1 MRGLRQAPGFSA
13 TTIATL
19 AAGIGA
25 VVAMFAVYWAVV
37 LNPVRL
43 GDARQVVSIA
53 REQRDPQVP
62 TSLSWPRVQWMQ
74 RAARAFAAIGAYS
87 NERVSLAAEGM
98 LPRELRGI
106 RVSTGFFEAV
116 RLTPTRGRLLTPDDD
131 LPAAPAVCVL
141 AYETWQTMFAG
152 EPLVGRTIRLNGQA
166 TEVVGILSPRVS
178 APWGDRQVF
187 LPRVFADSS
196 LTGAAIAAGASYLS
210 VVARLAPGRTIAQAN
225 DELRRITADFR
236 RAFAGRSD
244 TINEVEVQPLAD
256 VIVAN
261 RKSTLTLLLGAVTLV
276 LLVSCANAAALVVS
290 RLSGRHRELAVRQA
304 LGATRAVIVRHIMGE
319 TVVLAV
325 IAGAVG
331 IVLAAIALR
340 TIDATLGSVLPPG
353 VLLRIDT
360 PVLAVA
366 MLAVVVAVVL
376 VGVIPAL
383 HATRA
388 TSATGAAAF
397 GRGSSESAATH
408 RFRRGLVVTEV
419 ALSSGLLVG
428 AALFLTSLS
437 YVQHLPVGFDLSGLA
452 AAAVILPVD
461 TYPTPERQG
470 AFFDDVLDRLT
481 PKVARAAIAFGLPFA
496 GDNFVSPYV
505 IRGRAIPPPAARR
518 RAGLRIVTEE
528 YLTVM
533 RIRLVAGRFFSA
545 ADRAGAQPVCVVNES
560 FSRHEFGN
568 RSPLGAVVLRGRD
581 ADQRFEIVGVV
592 ADVRTN
598 GPTADPPDEL
608 FLPFRQ
614 VARPNAWLL
623 VRTNG
628 RPETAAP
635 LLQSAVAAADRGLA
649 VSGFTTMEAARTLTM
664 GPERLLAGLAT
675 CFGLLALLLAAI
687 GLYAVLAQSV
697 AARTGEIGI
706 RIAIGAGRWS
716 IGRLVLTG
724 ALRLVGMG
732 MLVGLT
738 GAMAMSRIIAAQL
751 HGISGRDP
759 TVYAVVAGL
768 FVVVAIGA
776 AVLPA
781 RRATRV
787 DPLVCLRA
795 L

>member
-1 MRGLRQAPGFSA
+1 M
-13 TTIATL
+13 
-19 AAGIGA
+19 
-25 VVAMFAVYWAVV
+25 
-37 LNPVRL
+37 
-43 GDARQVVSIA
+43 
-53 REQRDPQVP
+53 
-62 TSLSWPRVQWMQ
+62 
-74 RAARAFAAIGAYS
+74 
-87 NERVSLAAEGM
+87 
-98 LPRELRGI
+98 
-106 RVSTGFFEAV
+106 
-116 RLTPTRGRLLTPDDD
+116 
-131 LPAAPAVCVL
+131 
-141 AYETWQTMFAG
+141 
-152 EPLVGRTIRLNGQA
+152 
-166 TEVVGILSPRVS
+166 
-178 APWGDRQVF
+178 
-187 LPRVFADSS
+187 FADSS

-261 RKSTLTLLLGAVTLV
+261 RKRTLTLLLGAVTLV

-452 AAAVILPVD
+452 AAAVILPAD

-581 ADQRFEIVGVV
+581 ADQPFENRRGRRRR
-592 ADVRTN
+592 ADQWPDRGSTGRTV
-598 GPTADPPDEL
+598 PAFP
-608 FLPFRQ
+608 
-614 VARPNAWLL
+614 A
-623 VRTNG
+623 G
-628 RPETAAP
+628 RAS
-635 LLQSAVAAADRGLA
+635 QCVAAGAHQRPPRDGRSAASISRRGGGPGSGDFRLHDDGSRAGADRGA
-649 VSGFTTMEAARTLTM
+649 GAAARRPGHGVRRSRAAAGGDRALCGPRAIRRRA
-664 GPERLLAGLAT
+664 GPERSASGSRSAPDD
-675 CFGLLALLLAAI
+675 
-687 GLYAVLAQSV
+687 
-697 AARTGEIGI
+697 
-706 RIAIGAGRWS
+706 GR
-716 IGRLVLTG
+716 
-724 ALRLVGMG
+724 
-732 MLVGLT
+732 
-738 GAMAMSRIIAAQL
+738 
-751 HGISGRDP
+751 SG
-759 TVYAVVAGL
+759 GW
-768 FVVVAIGA
+768 
-776 AVLPA
+776 
-781 RRATRV
+781 
-787 DPLVCLRA
+787 C
-795 L
+795 

>member
-1 MRGLRQAPGFSA
+1 
-13 TTIATL
+13 
-19 AAGIGA
+19 
-25 VVAMFAVYWAVV
+25 
-37 LNPVRL
+37 
-43 GDARQVVSIA
+43 
-53 REQRDPQVP
+53 
-62 TSLSWPRVQWMQ
+62 
-74 RAARAFAAIGAYS
+74 
-87 NERVSLAAEGM
+87 
-98 LPRELRGI
+98 
-106 RVSTGFFEAV
+106 
-116 RLTPTRGRLLTPDDD
+116 
-131 LPAAPAVCVL
+131 
-141 AYETWQTMFAG
+141 
-152 EPLVGRTIRLNGQA
+152 
-166 TEVVGILSPRVS
+166 
-178 APWGDRQVF
+178 
-187 LPRVFADSS
+187 
-196 LTGAAIAAGASYLS
+196 
-210 VVARLAPGRTIAQAN
+210 
-225 DELRRITADFR
+225 
-236 RAFAGRSD
+236 
-244 TINEVEVQPLAD
+244 
-256 VIVAN
+256 
-261 RKSTLTLLLGAVTLV
+261 
-276 LLVSCANAAALVVS
+276 
-290 RLSGRHRELAVRQA
+290 
-304 LGATRAVIVRHIMGE
+304 
-319 TVVLAV
+319 
-325 IAGAVG
+325 
-331 IVLAAIALR
+331 
-340 TIDATLGSVLPPG
+340 
-353 VLLRIDT
+353 
-360 PVLAVA
+360 

-408 RFRRGLVVTEV
+408 RFRRGLVVMEV

-452 AAAVILPVD
+452 AAAVILPAD

-470 AFFDDVLDRLT
+470 AFFNDVLGRLT
-481 PKVARAAIAFGLPFA
+481 PKVAGAAIAFGLPFA

-518 RAGLRIVTEE
+518 RAGLRIVSED

-560 FSRHEFGN
+560 FSRREFGN

-581 ADQRFEIVGVV
+581 ADQPFEIVGVL

-635 LLQSAVAAADRGLA
+635 LLQSAVAAADRVLA
-649 VSGFTTMEAARTLTM
+649 ISGFTTMEAARALTM

-675 CFGLLALLLAAI
+675 VFGLLALLLAAI

-697 AARTGEIGI
+697 TARTGEIGI

-759 TVYAVVAGL
+759 TVYAVVAGM
-768 FVVVAIGA
+768 FVVVAIAAAACPRDARRVSTRSPVCGRRNIRERRSQLSCGDASDAAGRGARARGSRRGRRCDAGLRPVAAPLECRDGVDDVPADRAGGCGHLA
-776 AVLPA
+776 AVGAGRHLDRGDVRVQLLLLPPVGGLTIADPQNWVAMVAFLVVSLIGSRLSGLARARAEEALSARDELARLFDLSRDVLLITETADALAAVARAIARRFELDFVGVALPA
-781 RRATRV
+781 SGEWRV
-787 DPLVCLRA
+787 SQSGASRIELDPAQLSTAFAAAQAALEFDAHARTYVGHRTMVVAGRTVRLVPLRVGTKPVGLLAAAGRDIPPGTLDA
-795 L
+795 LGGVAAIAIERVQLLDAVEPAS

>member
-1 MRGLRQAPGFSA
+1 
-13 TTIATL
+13 
-19 AAGIGA
+19 
-25 VVAMFAVYWAVV
+25 
-37 LNPVRL
+37 
-43 GDARQVVSIA
+43 
-53 REQRDPQVP
+53 
-62 TSLSWPRVQWMQ
+62 
-74 RAARAFAAIGAYS
+74 
-87 NERVSLAAEGM
+87 
-98 LPRELRGI
+98 
-106 RVSTGFFEAV
+106 
-116 RLTPTRGRLLTPDDD
+116 
-131 LPAAPAVCVL
+131 
-141 AYETWQTMFAG
+141 
-152 EPLVGRTIRLNGQA
+152 
-166 TEVVGILSPRVS
+166 
-178 APWGDRQVF
+178 
-187 LPRVFADSS
+187 
-196 LTGAAIAAGASYLS
+196 
-210 VVARLAPGRTIAQAN
+210 
-225 DELRRITADFR
+225 
-236 RAFAGRSD
+236 
-244 TINEVEVQPLAD
+244 
-256 VIVAN
+256 
-261 RKSTLTLLLGAVTLV
+261 
-276 LLVSCANAAALVVS
+276 
-290 RLSGRHRELAVRQA
+290 
-304 LGATRAVIVRHIMGE
+304 
-319 TVVLAV
+319 
-325 IAGAVG
+325 
-331 IVLAAIALR
+331 
-340 TIDATLGSVLPPG
+340 
-353 VLLRIDT
+353 
-360 PVLAVA
+360 
-366 MLAVVVAVVL
+366 
-376 VGVIPAL
+376 
-383 HATRA
+383 
-388 TSATGAAAF
+388 
-397 GRGSSESAATH
+397 
-408 RFRRGLVVTEV
+408 VTEV

-452 AAAVILPVD
+452 AAAVILPAD

-635 LLQSAVAAADRGLA
+635 LLQSAVAAAARDLA
-649 VSGFTTMEAARTLTM
+649 ISGFTTMEAARALTV

-675 CFGLLALLLAAI
+675 VFGVLALLLAAI